1 MVTSG
6 YLGNAEHPRKMEAL
20 EARQEQLVFRF
31 PEKNLPS
38 LEVVTMITTAGF
50 IRLVFPS
57 VPALLRHM
65 AEIAR
70 MHSYPFESILPLY
83 QSLNATGE

>member
-1 MVTSG
+1 MVTSR
-6 YLGNAEHPRKMEAL
+6 YLGETLNIREGWRLWRRVRRHWSSDFLKKSAQSRSCYYDYD
-20 EARQEQLVFRF
+20 R
-31 PEKNLPS
+31 
-38 LEVVTMITTAGF
+38 GF

-57 VPALLRHM
+57 VPDLLRHM

-83 QSLNATGE
+83 QSLNAAGE